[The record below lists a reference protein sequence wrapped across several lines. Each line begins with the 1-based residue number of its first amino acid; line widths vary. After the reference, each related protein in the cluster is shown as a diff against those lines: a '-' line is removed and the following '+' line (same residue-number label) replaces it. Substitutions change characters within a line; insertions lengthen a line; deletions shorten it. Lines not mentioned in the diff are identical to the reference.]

1 MLPIPLLPIPLS
13 LLGFRTV
20 ISPPASLAKSIT
32 TTPARSVRLSLL
44 TALMVSHAPI
54 LPTFRLTPIPQWL
67 QSRCLPAFRAR
78 AWGPRGRMCPAI
90 TPPSLTRTQEPSS
103 RITALPALDRV
114 EKSPWRGTAAR
125 RLIPLLTL
133 SLSPP
138 PISPFLH
145 HPPTPHVPLVSSAPA

>member
-1 MLPIPLLPIPLS
+1 MLPTQLIPIALD

-20 ISPPASLAKSIT
+20 ISPPALLAKSIT

-44 TALMVSHAPI
+44 TALMVSPAPI
-54 LPTFRLTPIPQWL
+54 LPTLRLTPIPQWL

-103 RITALPALDRV
+103 RITAPPALYTD
-114 EKSPWRGTAAR
+114 EKTPWRGTRAAAPTTPTTHS
-125 RLIPLLTL
+125 LSATPIAPLLHA
-133 SLSPP
+133 PP
-138 PISPFLH
+138 EP
-145 HPPTPHVPLVSSAPA
+145 